1 MNEYVNM
8 SYLTPLALS
17 WIVAGWIH
25 MVKKDSESTFD
36 HVPLHYTFLYMLF
49 TAFPMLVILISL
61 IINVFQVGFIS
72 TLCYVGILVITQILN
87 INFLYYV
94 YRSIFGRDGFGTII
108 PMIVIV
114 PLLIYMF
121 STQFP

>member
-36 HVPLHYTFLYMLF
+36 HVPLHYTFLYMLLYLEELIQF
-49 TAFPMLVILISL
+49 LQSPSKQLKNMEKTAI
-61 IINVFQVGFIS
+61 
-72 TLCYVGILVITQILN
+72 
-87 INFLYYV
+87 
-94 YRSIFGRDGFGTII
+94 
-108 PMIVIV
+108 
-114 PLLIYMF
+114 
-121 STQFP
+121 